1 MVDPVWEHGQ
11 KYKGGFVCKYCREQ
25 KSGGGA
31 TRFKEHLAHRGHDV
45 RDCPSVPP
53 EVKSFF
59 IQQLD
64 NNKAKAAARAREKLL
79 RDAAARAQRV
89 GLDQEEVVGQGHYDD
104 DAELHAAL
112 RASRQEYDFIHRTG
126 PHYERGGG
134 SGSGSRAG
142 GSGVRGNGVRGSGV
156 GGSGLP
162 PPAMFTRSQSQLP
175 ERVRDYH
182 LGLSSAPRQQRIDTG
197 PRTVKGKSSR
207 ELLGRAWAKAC
218 HAVGIPGRKVDDPYF
233 KASIME
239 TQQQGVGIKIPTGR
253 EIDGKYLDENVKETE
268 KEIEKWKK
276 EWDECGVTLMCD
288 SWTGPMRNSVI
299 NFLVYSGGTMY
310 FLKSIDATDKIQ
322 DHRYL
327 LKEIRAV
334 VIKVGYHNVVQLVTD
349 NGSNYKKACEILIDE
364 FPHIAWQPCLAHTI
378 NLMLKDIGKWPEHDC
393 CIRSAQRICS
403 WLYNSNNLHSMMRE
417 AIGGE
422 LVKWNATRFGTN
434 YMFLESMLKKKDQ
447 FMGWMVSREYRNS
460 RYFGTSMGR
469 YAFEC
474 MTNLEWWNN
483 VEWVINDVEPLY
495 MLLRFAD
502 SDKTPN
508 LGEVVMEYQNMRQT
522 YHSKFGTTDLPR
534 FERIMQ
540 VIDERMTTVMSANYM
555 STACALNP
563 YVHYTMGTS
572 QNVMRLICKGLEKM
586 LETDAAA
593 CALQEYESFR
603 TKVGEFSTDIARRMA
618 MDRKTLPA
626 AWWATFGGDTPV
638 LQRVARRLLSQCASS
653 SGCERN
659 WSTFAYIHTKLR
671 NRLSHKQLAK
681 LVFVNYN
688 LRLRLERA
696 SKVEHPYDFDPV
708 TGFMDLSLYRHAS
721 AIEDWMKQSRSN
733 ADPTFDEDSEFND
746 TPLPSQMFTDIGRAH
761 GDDEDV
767 EAWAEKTV
775 GDTHLGKRKTKI
787 APEQRKGKRTRADEE
802 EELGS
807 EDTTPEPSGGDDGGH
822 GDSDG
827 DSSSSDDGGD
837 NDGGGTDGGGGGGD
851 SCSHKGRSILF
862 TGEDD
867 FTHAT
872 QDTDH
877 GAPSSQRQT

>member
-1 MVDPVWEHGQ
+1 MVDPVWDHGQ

-112 RASRQEYDFIHRTG
+112 RASRQEYDFIHRAG

-142 GSGVRGNGVRGSGV
+142 GSGVRGSGVRGSGV

-197 PRTVKGKSSR
+197 PWT
-207 ELLGRAWAKAC
+207 
-218 HAVGIPGRKVDDPYF
+218 
-233 KASIME
+233 
-239 TQQQGVGIKIPTGR
+239 QQGVGIKIPTGR
-253 EIDGKYLDENVKETE
+253 EIDGKYLDENVKEIE

-276 EWDECGVTLMCD
+276 EWDECGVTL
-288 SWTGPMRNSVI
+288 I
-299 NFLVYSGGTMY
+299 GGTMY

-322 DHRYL
+322 DHQYL
-327 LKEIRAV
+327 LKEIRVV
-334 VIKVGYHNVVQLVTD
+334 VIKVGYHDVVQLVTD
-349 NGSNYKKACEILIDE
+349 IGSNYKKACEILIDE

-378 NLMLKDIGKWPEHDC
+378 NLMLKDIGN
-393 CIRSAQRICS
+393 

-563 YVHYTMGTS
+563 YVHYTMGL
-572 QNVMRLICKGLEKM
+572 QKM

-626 AWWATFGGDTPV
+626 AWWATFGGDTLV

-721 AIEDWMKQSRSN
+721 AIEDWMKQSR
-733 ADPTFDEDSEFND
+733 
-746 TPLPSQMFTDIGRAH
+746 
-761 GDDEDV
+761 
-767 EAWAEKTV
+767 
-775 GDTHLGKRKTKI
+775 
-787 APEQRKGKRTRADEE
+787 KGKRTRADDE

-827 DSSSSDDGGD
+827 DSGSSDDGGD
-837 NDGGGTDGGGGGGD
+837 NDGGGTNGGGGGGD
-851 SCSHKGRSILF
+851 SCSHKGCTILF

-867 FTHAT
+867 FSHAT

-877 GAPSSQRQT
+877 GAPSSQRQTRSTHSSSSASSVQWPPPGTVNPYSTSPPEGGFLWPPLGTANMVLPQSLPALPYLDYHGYLPHGAPHLQYQEPITMYGFPFPPPAEPYPYEGPPGETYEE